1 MIRRTIRAVLRLAL
15 RVYFRRIEVI
25 GLENVPP
32 DSPVIFVLN
41 HPNGLV
47 DPAFLLCLA
56 PRRVA
61 FVAKAPL
68 FRMPVIGYLVRA
80 LDSLPAYRR
89 QDEGQDPARNIET
102 FNAARQLLARGVTI
116 GICPEGVSHDEPR
129 LKPLKTG
136 AARIALAAASSGDA
150 IDLKIVPVGLYYTE
164 KTTFRSSAL
173 LYFAEGLPV
182 KPVTLEPDGTPPREA
197 VRELS
202 DQIET
207 ALREVMLH
215 AEQEEALS
223 LIERAEQIFSAAE
236 VGEHDEEQRL
246 GRSLELRQRF
256 LAGYAFYRSRA
267 PRRLD
272 AIEARIVRFE
282 YEMKQAGI
290 DPADLSLPETAAH
303 TIFGLLAQVLTCV
316 LLAPLAFFGAI
327 VHYPAYR
334 LAGFLSRRFARHEQ
348 DVLSTFKIISAM
360 LLFPLSWI
368 VIAIVSWRLAGWS
381 IGVAAL
387 IITPLCGYVAVRFFE
402 EIDRF
407 FGSFVALALFV
418 TRRRSFVRLLAER
431 AAIHREILALG
442 DEAAPLVKAVQESKW
457 PAQRDFKA

>member
-1 MIRRTIRAVLRLAL
+1 MIRQIIQIVLRVAL
-15 RVYFRRIEVI
+15 RVYFRRIEVA
-25 GLENVPP
+25 GLENVPL
-32 DSPVIFVLN
+32 DTPVIFVLN
-41 HPNGLV
+41 HPNALV

-61 FVAKAPL
+61 FLAKAPL
-68 FRMPVIGYLVRA
+68 FRMPLIGYLVRA

-89 QDEGQDPARNIET
+89 QDEGQDVSRNIET
-102 FNAARQLLARGVTI
+102 FNAARQLLVRGVTI

-129 LKPLKTG
+129 LKRLKTG
-136 AARIALAAASSGDA
+136 AARIALAAASSDEA
-150 IDLKIVPVGLYYTE
+150 MDLKIVPVGLYYTE

-182 KPVTLEPDGTPPREA
+182 KRVTLEPDGTPPRDA

-202 DQIET
+202 DQVET

-223 LIERAEQIFSAAE
+223 LIERADQIFSAAE

-246 GRSLELRQRF
+246 ARTLKLRQRF
-256 LAGYAFYRSRA
+256 LEGYAFYRSHS
-267 PRRLD
+267 PRRSD

-290 DPADLSLPETAAH
+290 DPADLSLPPTAAH
-303 TIFGLLAQVLTCV
+303 TIFRLLAQIVSCA
-316 LLAPLAFFGAI
+316 LLAPLALSGTV

-334 LAGFLSRRFARHEQ
+334 LTGYLSHRLARHEQ
-348 DVLSTFKIISAM
+348 DVLSTFKIISSM
-360 LLFPLSWI
+360 LLFPLTWI
-368 VIAIVSWRLAGWS
+368 VIAAVSWRLAGWAAS
-381 IGVAAL
+381 VAAM
-387 IITPLCGYVAVRFFE
+387 IVTPLCGYIAVRFVE

-407 FGSFVALALFV
+407 FGSFVALELFV

-431 AAIHREILALG
+431 AAIHREILALE
-442 DEAAPLVKAVQESKW
+442 DEAAPSVKAV
-457 PAQRDFKA
+457 

>member
-1 MIRRTIRAVLRLAL
+1 VAL
-15 RVYFRRIEVI
+15 RVYFRRIEVT
-25 GLENVPP
+25 GLENVPR
-32 DSPVIFVLN
+32 DSAVIFVLN

-56 PRRVA
+56 PRQVA
-61 FVAKAPL
+61 FIAKAPL
-68 FRMPVIGYLVRA
+68 FRMPVIGSLVRA

-89 QDEGQDPARNIET
+89 QDEGQDVTRNIES

-136 AARIALAAASSGDA
+136 AARIALAAASSGEA
-150 IDLKIVPVGLYYTE
+150 IDLKIIPVGLYYTE

-182 KPVTLEPDGTPPREA
+182 EPVTLEPDGTPPREA

-202 DQIET
+202 SQIEK
-207 ALREVMLH
+207 ALREVMIH

-223 LIERAEQIFSAAE
+223 LIGRAEQIFSAAE
-236 VGEHDEEQRL
+236 VDEHDEEQL
-246 GRSLELRQRF
+246 LTRSLELRQRF
-256 LAGYAFYRSRA
+256 LAGFAFYRLHS

-282 YEMKQAGI
+282 SEMKQAGI
-290 DPADLSLPETAAH
+290 DPSDLSLPTTAAH
-303 TIFGLLAQVLTCV
+303 TVFRLLAQVLTCL
-316 LLAPLAFFGAI
+316 LLAPVALFGTV

-334 LAGFLSRRFARHEQ
+334 LAGYLSRRLARQEQ
-348 DVLSTFKIISAM
+348 DVVSTFKIISAM
-360 LLFPLSWI
+360 LLFPLTWI
-368 VIAIVSWRLAGWS
+368 VIAAVSWRLGGWLA
-381 IGVAAL
+381 GVAAML
-387 IITPLCGYVAVRFFE
+387 VTPFCGYVAVRFFE

-418 TRRRSFVRLLAER
+418 KRRRAFVRLLAER
-431 AAIHREILALG
+431 AAIRREILALG
-442 DEAAPLVKAVQESKW
+442 EEAA
-457 PAQRDFKA
+457 R

>member
-1 MIRRTIRAVLRLAL
+1 MIRRIICSVLRLAL
-15 RVYFRRIEVI
+15 RVYYRRIEVA
-25 GLENVPP
+25 GLEHVPR
-32 DSPVIFVLN
+32 DSAVIFVLN
-41 HPNGLV
+41 HPNALV

-56 PRRVA
+56 PRQVA

-68 FRMPVIGYLVRA
+68 FAMPVIGYLVRA

-89 QDEGQDPARNIET
+89 QDEGQDTSRNIET
-102 FNAARQLLARGVTI
+102 FTAARKLLARGITI

-150 IDLKIVPVGLYYTE
+150 LDLKIVPVGLYYTE

-223 LIERAEQIFSAAE
+223 LIGRAEQIFSAAE

-246 GRSLELRQRF
+246 ERSLELRQRF
-256 LAGYAFYRSRA
+256 LEGYAFYRSHS
-267 PRRLD
+267 PRRID
-272 AIEARIVRFE
+272 AIEARIARFE
-282 YEMKQAGI
+282 YEMKEAGI
-290 DPADLSLPETAAH
+290 DPADLSLPPTAAH
-303 TIFGLLAQVLTCV
+303 TIFKLVTQVVVCV
-316 LLAPLAFFGAI
+316 LLAPFALFGTV

-334 LAGFLSRRFARHEQ
+334 LAGYLSRRLARHEQ

-360 LLFPLSWI
+360 LFFPLTWI
-368 VIAIVSWRLAGWS
+368 VIAAVSWRLAGWAAS
-381 IGVAAL
+381 VAAM
-387 IITPLCGYVAVRFFE
+387 IVTPLCGYIAVRFVE

-431 AAIHREILALG
+431 AAIHREILALE
-442 DEAAPLVKAVQESKW
+442 DEAAPSVNAV
-457 PAQRDFKA
+457 

>member
-1 MIRRTIRAVLRLAL
+1 MIRRIIRALLRIAL
-15 RVYFRRIEVI
+15 RVYFRRIEVT
-25 GLENVPP
+25 GLENVPR

-41 HPNGLV
+41 HPNALV
-47 DPAFLLCLA
+47 DPVFLLCLA

-61 FVAKAPL
+61 FIAKAPL

-80 LDSLPAYRR
+80 MDSLPAYRR
-89 QDEGQDPARNIET
+89 QDEGQDVSRNIET
-102 FNAARQLLARGVTI
+102 FTAARALLARGVTI

-136 AARIALAAASSGDA
+136 AARIALAAASSGHA

-182 KPVTLEPDGTPPREA
+182 KRVALEPDGSPPREA

-202 DQIET
+202 DRIET

-223 LIERAEQIFSAAE
+223 LIARAEQIFSAAE
-236 VGEHDEEQRL
+236 VDEHDEEQDL
-246 GRSLELRQRF
+246 VRSLELRQRF
-256 LAGYAFYRSRA
+256 LEGYAFYRSHS
-267 PRRLD
+267 PGQLD
-272 AIEARIVRFE
+272 AIEARIARFE
-282 YEMKQAGI
+282 FELKEAGI
-290 DPADLSLPETAAH
+290 DPSDLSLPPTAAH
-303 TIFGLLAQVLTCV
+303 TIFRLLAQVSTCV
-316 LLAPLAFFGAI
+316 LLAPLALFGVA

-334 LAGFLSRRFARHEQ
+334 LAGYLSRRLARHEQ

-360 LLFPLSWI
+360 LLFPLTWI
-368 VIAIVSWRLAGWS
+368 VVAVISWRVAGWMS
-381 IGVAAL
+381 GVAMMIL
-387 IITPLCGYVAVRFFE
+387 TPLCGYVAVRFFE

-442 DEAAPLVKAVQESKW
+442 SEAEPLIEAV
-457 PAQRDFKA
+457 

>member
-1 MIRRTIRAVLRLAL
+1 MIRRIIRALLRIAL
-15 RVYFRRIEVI
+15 RVYFRRIEVT
-25 GLENVPP
+25 GLENVPR

-41 HPNGLV
+41 HPNALV
-47 DPAFLLCLA
+47 DPVFLLCLA

-61 FVAKAPL
+61 FIAKAPL

-80 LDSLPAYRR
+80 MDSLPAYRR
-89 QDEGQDPARNIET
+89 QDEGQNVARNLET
-102 FNAARQLLARGVTI
+102 FAAASALLARGVTI
-116 GICPEGVSHDEPR
+116 GICPEGVSHNEPR

-136 AARIALAAASSGDA
+136 AARIALAAASSGQA
-150 IDLKIVPVGLYYTE
+150 IDLKIIPVGLYYTE

-182 KPVTLEPDGTPPREA
+182 KRVTLEPDGTPPREA

-223 LIERAEQIFSAAE
+223 LIARAEQIFSAAE
-236 VGEHDEEQRL
+236 VGEHDEEQGL
-246 GRSLELRQRF
+246 ARSLELRQRF
-256 LAGYAFYRSRA
+256 LEGYAFYRSHS
-267 PRRLD
+267 PGRLD
-272 AIEARIVRFE
+272 GIEARIARFE
-282 YEMKQAGI
+282 FELKEAGI
-290 DPADLSLPETAAH
+290 DPSDLSLPPTAAN
-303 TIFGLLAQVLTCV
+303 TIFRLLVQVITCV
-316 LLAPLAFFGAI
+316 MLAPLALFGVA

-334 LAGFLSRRFARHEQ
+334 LAGYLSRRLARHEQ

-360 LLFPLSWI
+360 LLFPLTWI
-368 VIAIVSWRLAGWS
+368 VVAVISWRLAGWMS
-381 IGVAAL
+381 GVAL
-387 IITPLCGYVAVRFFE
+387 MILTPLCGYVAVRFFE

-431 AAIHREILALG
+431 TAIHREILALG
-442 DEAAPLVKAVQESKW
+442 SEAEPLIEAV
-457 PAQRDFKA
+457 

>member
-1 MIRRTIRAVLRLAL
+1 M
-15 RVYFRRIEVI
+15 RVYFRRIEVT
-25 GLENVPP
+25 GLENVPR

-41 HPNGLV
+41 HPNALV

-68 FRMPVIGYLVRA
+68 FSMPVIGYLVRA

-89 QDEGQDPARNIET
+89 QDEGQDTSRNIET
-102 FNAARQLLARGVTI
+102 FTAARQLLARGVTI

-136 AARIALAAASSGDA
+136 AARIALAAASSDEA
-150 IDLKIVPVGLYYTE
+150 FDLKIVPVGLYYTE

-182 KPVTLEPDGTPPREA
+182 KRVTLEPDGTPPREA

-223 LIERAEQIFSAAE
+223 LIARAEQIFSAAE

-246 GRSLELRQRF
+246 ARSLQLRQRF
-256 LAGYAFYRSRA
+256 LQGYAFYRSHS
-267 PRRLD
+267 PRRID
-272 AIEARIVRFE
+272 AVEARIARFE

-290 DPADLSLPETAAH
+290 DPADLSLPPTAAH
-303 TIFGLLAQVLTCV
+303 TIFKLLAQVVVCV
-316 LLAPLAFFGAI
+316 LLAPVAFFGTA

-334 LAGFLSRRFARHEQ
+334 LAGYLSRRLARHEQ

-360 LLFPLSWI
+360 LLFPLTW
-368 VIAIVSWRLAGWS
+368 VVVGIVSWRLAGWRA
-381 IGVAAL
+381 GMAVL
-387 IITPLCGYVAVRFFE
+387 ILTPLCGYVAVRFFE

-407 FGSFVALALFV
+407 FGSFVALALFL

-442 DEAAPLVKAVQESKW
+442 EEAAP
-457 PAQRDFKA
+457 

>member
-1 MIRRTIRAVLRLAL
+1 MIRRIICSVLRVAL
-15 RVYFRRIEVI
+15 RVYYRRIEVA
-25 GLENVPP
+25 GLENVPR

-41 HPNGLV
+41 HPNALV

-68 FRMPVIGYLVRA
+68 FGMPVIGSLVRA

-89 QDEGQDPARNIET
+89 QDEGQDTSRNIET
-102 FNAARQLLARGVTI
+102 FTAARKLLARGITI

-136 AARIALAAASSGDA
+136 AARIALAAASSGEA
-150 IDLKIVPVGLYYTE
+150 LDLKIVPVGLYYTE

-182 KPVTLEPDGTPPREA
+182 KRVTLEPDGTPPREA

-223 LIERAEQIFSAAE
+223 LIGRAEQIFSAAE
-236 VGEHDEEQRL
+236 IDEHDEEQRL
-246 GRSLELRQRF
+246 ARSLELRQRF
-256 LAGYAFYRSRA
+256 LQGYAFYRSHS
-267 PRRLD
+267 PRRID
-272 AIEARIVRFE
+272 AIEARIARFE
-282 YEMKQAGI
+282 YEMKEAGI
-290 DPADLSLPETAAH
+290 DPADLSLPPTAAH
-303 TIFGLLAQVLTCV
+303 TIFRLVAQIVTCV
-316 LLAPLAFFGAI
+316 LLAPFALFGTV

-334 LAGFLSRRFARHEQ
+334 LAGYLSRRLARHEQ
-348 DVLSTFKIISAM
+348 DVLTTFKIISAM
-360 LLFPLSWI
+360 LFFPLTWI
-368 VIAIVSWRLAGWS
+368 VISAVSWRVAGWLA
-381 IGVAAL
+381 GVAAM
-387 IITPLCGYVAVRFFE
+387 IVTPLCGYVAVRFFE

-431 AAIHREILALG
+431 AAIHRDILALG
-442 DEAAPLVKAVQESKW
+442 DEAAPLVKAV
-457 PAQRDFKA
+457 

>member
-1 MIRRTIRAVLRLAL
+1 VAL
-15 RVYFRRIEVI
+15 RVYYRRIEVA
-25 GLENVPP
+25 GLENVPR

-41 HPNGLV
+41 HPNALV

-68 FRMPVIGYLVRA
+68 FGMPVIGYLVRA

-89 QDEGQDPARNIET
+89 QDEGQDTSRNIET
-102 FNAARQLLARGVTI
+102 FAAARQLLARGITI

-136 AARIALAAASSGDA
+136 AARIALAAASSGEA
-150 IDLKIVPVGLYYTE
+150 LDLKIIPVGLYYTE

-182 KPVTLEPDGTPPREA
+182 KPVTLEPDRTPPRAA

-223 LIERAEQIFSAAE
+223 LIGRAEQIFSAAE

-246 GRSLELRQRF
+246 ERSLELRQRF
-256 LAGYAFYRSRA
+256 LEGYAFYRSHS
-267 PRRLD
+267 PRRID
-272 AIEARIVRFE
+272 AIEARIARFE

-290 DPADLSLPETAAH
+290 DPADLSLPPTAVH
-303 TIFGLLAQVLTCV
+303 TIFRLLAQIVTCV
-316 LLAPLAFFGAI
+316 LLAPFALFGTV

-334 LAGFLSRRFARHEQ
+334 LAGYLSRRLARHEQ

-360 LLFPLSWI
+360 LFFPLTWI
-368 VIAIVSWRLAGWS
+368 VSAAVSWRLAGWVA
-381 IGVAAL
+381 GVAAM
-387 IITPLCGYVAVRFFE
+387 IVTPLCGYVAVRFFE

-431 AAIHREILALG
+431 AAIHREILALE
-442 DEAAPLVKAVQESKW
+442 DKAAPLVKAV
-457 PAQRDFKA
+457 

>member
-1 MIRRTIRAVLRLAL
+1 MIRRIIRAVLRVAL
-15 RVYFRRIEVI
+15 RVYFRRIEVT
-25 GLENVPP
+25 GLENVPRE
-32 DSPVIFVLN
+32 SPVIFVLN
-41 HPNGLV
+41 HPNALV

-89 QDEGQDPARNIET
+89 QDEGEDVSRNSET
-102 FNAARQLLARGVTI
+102 FAAARQLLARGVTI

-136 AARIALAAASSGDA
+136 AARIALAAASSGEA
-150 IDLKIVPVGLYYTE
+150 LDLKIVPVGLYYTE

-173 LYFAEGLPV
+173 LYFAAGLPV
-182 KPVTLEPDGTPPREA
+182 KPVRLEPDGTPPREA

-223 LIERAEQIFSAAE
+223 LIARAERIFSAAE

-246 GRSLELRQRF
+246 ERSLDLRQKF
-256 LAGYAFYRSRA
+256 LEGYAFYRNHS

-290 DPADLSLPETAAH
+290 DPADLSLPPTAAH
-303 TIFGLLAQVLTCV
+303 TIFRLLAQIVTCA
-316 LLAPLAFFGAI
+316 LLAPLALFGT
-327 VHYPAYR
+327 VLHYPAYR
-334 LAGFLSRRFARHEQ
+334 AAGFLSRRFARHEQ
-348 DVLSTFKIISAM
+348 DVLSTLKIISAM
-360 LLFPLSWI
+360 LLFPLTWI
-368 VIAIVSWRLAGWS
+368 VVAAVSWRLWGWLAGLGAM
-381 IGVAAL
+381 IA
-387 IITPLCGYVAVRFFE
+387 TPLCGYVAVRFFE
-402 EIDRF
+402 EIDSF

-442 DEAAPLVKAVQESKW
+442 DEAAPSIKAV
-457 PAQRDFKA
+457 